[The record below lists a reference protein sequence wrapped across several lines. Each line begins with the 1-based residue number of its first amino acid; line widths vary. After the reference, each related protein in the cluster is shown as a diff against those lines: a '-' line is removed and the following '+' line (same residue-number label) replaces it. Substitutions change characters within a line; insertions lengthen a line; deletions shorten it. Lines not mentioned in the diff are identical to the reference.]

1 MDDRDPEAGFDDEER
16 DQGAPPT
23 AEASFATHDEPDEPG
38 NGDPEAAVGAFAD
51 EDDHDTPP
59 TIDPEGSDPVER
71 LRALAI
77 YMATELVDDP
87 DGVEVDVERRGPHVH
102 LSLRVPEGEL
112 GKVIGRQGRI
122 ARAMRTAL
130 MIAGSRANVRAS
142 LDIEG

>member
-1 MDDRDPEAGFDDEER
+1 MDDRDPELEPSAESPEPGAADDPVVEDDVFDDE
-16 DQGAPPT
+16 DG
-23 AEASFATHDEPDEPG
+23 
-38 NGDPEAAVGAFAD
+38 FAD
-51 EDDHDTPP
+51 EDDHDAPP
-59 TIDPEGSDPVER
+59 SMVPTGPDPVES
-71 LRALAI
+71 LRELVV
-77 YMATELVDDP
+77 YMATALVDEP
-87 DGVEVDVERRGPHVH
+87 DGVEVDAERRGPHVH